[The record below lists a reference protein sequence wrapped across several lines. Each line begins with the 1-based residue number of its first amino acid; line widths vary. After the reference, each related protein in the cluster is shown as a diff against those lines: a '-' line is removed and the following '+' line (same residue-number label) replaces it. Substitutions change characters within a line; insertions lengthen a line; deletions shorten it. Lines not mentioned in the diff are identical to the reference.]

1 MAEYNIYNGLN
12 GGSTQRDLPVQ
23 TLPKTKKNKAWL
35 QANADFLYFE
45 AVRQR
50 RQNSVFSE
58 IRKMTEGE
66 FVYRSV
72 DIERTLNNT
81 DIQQMKAL
89 ASDVAIPTH
98 LKHFDF
104 LGIIANA
111 IKGIFSE
118 TDSQYS
124 IESVDEYSTNEYI
137 RSRTEKLNQY
147 AQAIFKR
154 EIDRMLIE
162 RGIDPNQQSF
172 NSEEEKQAYIEQLDA
187 EVKKLTPEEIE
198 RDLSKNFKVI
208 ASEWAGNVLTA
219 DKKKFHLEEADKN
232 RLTDYI
238 LTGRWFRHYR
248 MGFDYYDIEDWQV
261 EEVFFSEYANTKY
274 PQNCS
279 YVGRLTEYSITDVIS
294 KYGHLMT
301 SKQQEEI
308 GDFWGQG
315 TDYEMGI
322 MPFSGDGVGEFNK
335 KGKAPFAENLIMPFH
350 NYLDHNV
357 NLQMESAL
365 GAPIAYTKKE
375 DGTVINEWMPRAG
388 NDFNSSSR
396 GFTQQLRSDITISN
410 SSIEV
415 MESYWTSQER
425 YGIVIFEN
433 EVGQIDLEMVTED
446 LVKDFLVE
454 NNIKVKRSL
463 SVQDLQ
469 DALKEGNISDYANT
483 ITWHYR
489 PQSWYMVVLK
499 SNNSLTIKDDIILWG
514 KPIEQQIKG
523 DSNIYQ
529 VKHPVGGIITKSV
542 ITKAFPY
549 QQLHNICLNQVSELL
564 ADEPGIFYSFDINTM
579 PSEYKDE
586 NTEEA
591 LYSIM
596 NTIKTTKLLPVDPSR
611 SNVQGSSVYPNLFQR
626 NEISHAALVQYRMQ
640 IAAQFKSEGFQQVG
654 ITPQMLG
661 APTTYETAE
670 GVSQQATASYA
681 LISNYIDE
689 FNTSKSQANELH
701 IAIAQ
706 QCEVNGKSSNRL
718 IKNSDGTNHFIDIL
732 AEDPEYFPLRRI
744 SIMPIATSKDRAIV
758 KALQQML
765 LSDNTIQ
772 KDFGDLVD
780 IFTNPYAIKL
790 KQLGKEMRIRTS
802 QNQEQDRQFQD
813 SQSTKAIEAQ
823 TADREDRQAHEVELA
838 NIKGQWQYKEAF
850 LTALGRDAA
859 STKDD
864 NVADITRAY
873 ENNLKQEQYQT
884 DIDFRSKELQRKVD
898 MDATSKQIEL
908 LKLKQKEQEIQQR
921 AQLKQIDYNV
931 AVINK
936 N

>member
-1 MAEYNIYNGLN
+1 MQEYNTFNGIN
-12 GGSTQRDLPVQ
+12 GGATHRGLPVQ
-23 TLPKTKKNKAWL
+23 TLPKSKKNKKWL
-35 QANADFLYFE
+35 QACSDGLYSE
-45 AVRQR
+45 ATRQR
-50 RQNSVFSE
+50 RKNSVFSE

-72 DIERTLNNT
+72 DIERTLNNS
-81 DIQQMKAL
+81 DIQQMQAL
-89 ASDVAIPTH
+89 QSDVAMPTN

-111 IKGIFSE
+111 IKGVFGE

-124 IESVDEYSTNEYI
+124 IESIDEYSTNEYI
-137 RSRTEKLNQY
+137 RQRTEKLNQY
-147 AQAIFKR
+147 AKAIFKR

-162 RGIDPNQQSF
+162 RGIDPDQQSF
-172 NSEEEKQAYIEQLDA
+172 KSEEEKQQYIAQLDE

-198 RDLSKNFKVI
+198 KDLSKNFKVI
-208 ASEWAGNVLTA
+208 AAEWASNVLTA

-232 RLTDYI
+232 NLVDYI

-248 MGFDYYDIEDWQV
+248 IGFDYYDIEDWQV

-274 PQNCS
+274 PQDCS

-315 TDYEMGI
+315 IDYETGI
-322 MPFSGDGVGEFNK
+322 MPLSGDGK
-335 KGKAPFAENLIMPFH
+335 SPFAENLVMPFH
-350 NYLDHNV
+350 NYLDHNI

-365 GAPIAYTKKE
+365 GAPIGYTKKE
-375 DGTVINEWMPRAG
+375 DGTIVNSWMPRAS
-388 NDFNSSSR
+388 NDLNNTTK
-396 GFTQQLRSDITISN
+396 GFTQQLRTDITINN
-410 SSIEV
+410 SAIEV
-415 MESYWTSQER
+415 MESYWTSMER
-425 YGIVIFEN
+425 YGVLIFEN
-433 EVGQIDLEMVTED
+433 EVGSIDIEMVTEE
-446 LVKDFLVE
+446 LVKDFITE
-454 NNIKVKRSL
+454 NNIKVKKTISL
-463 SVQDLQ
+463 QELQ
-469 DALKEGNISDYANT
+469 NALKEETLTDYVNT

-499 SNNSLTIKDDIILWG
+499 SNNSLTIKEDIILWG

-523 DSNIYQ
+523 DSNIFQ
-529 VKHPVGGIITKSV
+529 VKHPVGGIITKSA

-549 QQLHNICLNQVSELL
+549 QQLHNICLNQISELL
-564 ADEPGIFYSFDINTM
+564 ADEPGTFYSIDINTI

-586 NTEEA
+586 TTEEA
-591 LYSIM
+591 LYTIM
-596 NTIKTTKLLPVDPSR
+596 DTIKKTKLLPLDPSR
-611 SNVQGSSVYPNLFQR
+611 SNMQGSSVYPNIFQR
-626 NEISHAALVQYRMQ
+626 NEVVFASQVQYRREMAEYFRQ
-640 IAAQFKSEGFQQVG
+640 QGFQQVG
-654 ITPQMLG
+654 ITASMLG

-670 GVSQQATASYA
+670 GIKQQGTATYA

-689 FNTSKSQANELH
+689 FNTSKSKANELH
-701 IAIAQ
+701 VAIAQ
-706 QCEVNGKSSNRL
+706 ICEVNGKSSNRL

-744 SIMPIATSKDRAIV
+744 SIMPVATSKDRAVV

-790 KQLGKEMRIRTS
+790 KQLGKEMRVRTQQQ
-802 QNQEQDRQFQD
+802 QNQKQQFDD
-813 SQSTKAIEAQ
+813 SQLTKTIDAQ
-823 TADREDRQAHEVELA
+823 TANREDLQAHEVNIT
-838 NIKGQWQYKEAF
+838 NIKGEWQYKQAY
-850 LTALGRDAA
+850 LTAIGRDSA
-859 STKDD
+859 STKED
-864 NVADITRAY
+864 NIADITKAY
-873 ENNLKQEQYQT
+873 ETNLKVAEYQT
-884 DIDFRSKELQRKVD
+884 NMDFRNKELQGKLNLNAD
-898 MDATSKQIEL
+898 SKAIEL
-908 LKLKQKEQEIQQR
+908 LKIKQKQAEIQQR
-921 AQLKQIDYNV
+921 SDLKQIDLQI
-931 AVINK
+931 ATQNK

>member
-12 GGSTQRDLPVQ
+12 GGSTQRDMPVQ
-23 TLPKTKKNKAWL
+23 TLPKSKKNKAWL

-50 RQNSVFSE
+50 RKNSVFSE

-66 FVYRSV
+66 FVYRAV
-72 DIERTLNNT
+72 DIEKTLHGT
-81 DIQQMKAL
+81 HLDELQAL
-89 ASDVAIPTH
+89 TSDVATPTH

-118 TDSQYS
+118 TDSQYTMKDIS
-124 IESVDEYSTNEYI
+124 GVFTNEYI
-137 RSRTEKLNQY
+137 RAKTEKLNQY

-172 NSEEEKQAYIEQLDA
+172 GSEEEKQQYIAMLDE

-198 RDLSKNFKVI
+198 NDLSKNFKVL
-208 ASEWAGNVLTA
+208 ALEWANNVLNA
-219 DKKKFHLEEADKN
+219 DKDKFHLEEADKN

-248 MGFDYYDIEDWQV
+248 VGFDYYDIEDWQV

-279 YVGRLTEYSITDVIS
+279 YIGRLTEYSITDIIS

-308 GDFWGQG
+308 GDFWGRG
-315 TDYEMGI
+315 KDYEMGI
-322 MPFSGDGVGEFNK
+322 MPLSGDGVGVFDK

-375 DGTVINEWMPRAG
+375 DGTVVNEWMPRAG
-388 NDFNSSSR
+388 NNFNSTSR
-396 GFTQQLRSDITISN
+396 GFAQQLRTDITISN
-410 SSIEV
+410 ASIEV

-433 EVGQIDLEMVTED
+433 EVGQIELEMVTEE
-446 LVKDFLVE
+446 LVKDFLID
-454 NNIKVKRSL
+454 NNIKVKKSL

-469 DALKEGNISDYANT
+469 DALKNGNISDHVNT
-483 ITWHYR
+483 ITWHYK

-523 DSNIYQ
+523 DSNIFQ

-564 ADEPGIFYSFDINTM
+564 ADEPGIFYSFDINAM
-579 PSEYKDE
+579 SQEYKDE
-586 NTEEA
+586 TTDEA

-596 NTIKTTKLLPVDPSR
+596 NTIKSTKLLPVDPSR
-611 SNVQGSSVYPNLFQR
+611 TNMQGSSVYPNLFQR
-626 NEISHAALVQYRMQ
+626 NEISHATLVQYRMQ
-640 IAAQFKSEGFQQVG
+640 AADKFKSEGFQQVG

-689 FNTSKSQANELH
+689 FNTSKSQSNELH
-701 IAIAQ
+701 VAIAQ

-718 IKNSDGTNHFIDIL
+718 VKNSDGTNNFIDIL
-732 AEDPEYFPLRRI
+732 SEDPEYFPLRRI

-790 KQLGKEMRIRTS
+790 KQLGKEIRMRTS
-802 QNQEQDRQFQD
+802 QNQEQERQFQD

-823 TADREDRQAHEVELA
+823 TADREDRQAHEVNIA
-838 NIKGQWQYKEAF
+838 NIKGEWQYKEAF
-850 LTALGRDAA
+850 LTALGRDGA
-859 STKDD
+859 STKED
-864 NVADITRAY
+864 NVDDITKAY
-873 ENNLKQEQYQT
+873 ENNLKREQYHS
-884 DIDFRSKELQRKVD
+884 DIDFRSQELQRKVD
-898 MDATSKQIEL
+898 MDESSKQIEL
-908 LKLKQKEQEIQQR
+908 MKLKQKQQEIEQR
-921 AQLKQIDYNV
+921 EKLKQIDYNI
-931 AVINK
+931 AITNK

>member
-1 MAEYNIYNGLN
+1 MAEYSVFNGIN
-12 GGSTQRDLPVQ
+12 GGSTTRDLPVQ
-23 TLPKTKKNKAWL
+23 TLPKSKKNKAWL

-45 AVRQR
+45 ALRQR

-81 DIQQMKAL
+81 DVQQLQAL
-89 ASDVAIPTH
+89 SSDVPIPTH

-137 RSRTEKLNQY
+137 RSRTEKLHQY
-147 AQAIFKR
+147 ARAIFKR

-172 NSEEEKQAYIEQLDA
+172 SSEEEKQAYIAQLDA
-187 EVKKLTPEEIE
+187 EVKKLTPDEIE
-198 RDLSKNFKVI
+198 KDLSKNFKVI
-208 ASEWAGNVLTA
+208 AAEWAGNVLKA
-219 DKKKFHLEEADKN
+219 DSKKFHLEEADKN

-274 PQNCS
+274 PQNCA

-301 SKQQEEI
+301 SKQQEDI

-315 TDYEMGI
+315 TDYSLGI
-322 MPFSGDGVGEFNK
+322 MPFGGGGINPVK
-335 KGKAPFAENLIMPFH
+335 KGGLAPFAENLIMPFH

-365 GAPIAYTKKE
+365 GAPIAYTKQE

-388 NDFNSSSR
+388 NNFNSTGKGYS
-396 GFTQQLRSDITISN
+396 QQLRTDINISN
-410 SSIEV
+410 STIEV
-415 MESYWTSQER
+415 MEAYWTSQER
-425 YGIVIFEN
+425 YGVIIFEN
-433 EVGQIDLEMVTED
+433 EVGQIDIEMVTEE
-446 LVKDFLVE
+446 LVKEFLTE
-454 NNIKVKRSL
+454 NNISVKKTLSL
-463 SVQDLQ
+463 QDLQ
-469 DALKEGNISDYANT
+469 NALKDGNISDYANT

-499 SNNSLTIKDDIILWG
+499 SNNSFTIKDDIILWG

-529 VKHPVGGIITKSV
+529 IKHPVGGIITKSV

-579 PSEYKDE
+579 PAEYKDE

-596 NTIKTTKLLPVDPSR
+596 NTIKTSKLLPVDPSR

-640 IAAQFKSEGFQQVG
+640 AAAQFKSEGFQQVG

-790 KQLGKEMRIRTS
+790 KQLGKEMRVRTS
-802 QNQEQDRQFQD
+802 LNQEQDRQFQD
-813 SQSTKAIEAQ
+813 AQATKAIDARVAE
-823 TADREDRQAHEVELA
+823 REDLQAHEVNLA
-838 NIKGQWQYKEAF
+838 NIKGEWQYKEAY

-859 STKDD
+859 STKED
-864 NVADITRAY
+864 NVADITKAY
-873 ENNLKQEQYQT
+873 ELNFKREAYES
-884 DIDFRSKELQRKVD
+884 DIDFRAKELQRKVD
-898 MDATSKQIEL
+898 MDASDKQIEL

-921 AQLKQIDYNV
+921 AALKQVDYQISV
-931 AVINK
+931 TNK

>member
-1 MAEYNIYNGLN
+1 MEYNVFNGLN
-12 GGSTQRDLPVQ
+12 GGSTIRDLPVQ
-23 TLPKTKKNKAWL
+23 TLPKSKKNEAWL
-35 QANADFLYFE
+35 LANADFLYFE

-81 DIQQMKAL
+81 DVQQLQAL
-89 ASDVAIPTH
+89 SSDVAIPTH

-118 TDSQYS
+118 TDSQYN
-124 IESVDEYSTNEYI
+124 IESIDEYSTNEYI

-172 NSEEEKQAYIEQLDA
+172 SSEEEKQQYIAQLDA

-198 RDLSKNFKVI
+198 NDLSKNFKVI
-208 ASEWAGNVLTA
+208 AAEWASNVLKSDA
-219 DKKKFHLEEADKN
+219 KKFHLEEADKN

-248 MGFDYYDIEDWQV
+248 MGFDYYDVEDWQV
-261 EEVFFSEYANTKY
+261 EEVFFSEFANTKY
-274 PQNCS
+274 PQDCS
-279 YVGRLTEYSITDVIS
+279 YIGRLTEYSITDVIS

-301 SKQQEEI
+301 PKQQEEI
-308 GDFWGQG
+308 GDFWGRG
-315 TDYEMGI
+315 TDYEMGL
-322 MPFSGDGVGEFNK
+322 MPLSGSGELPFGVDGK
-335 KGKAPFAENLIMPFH
+335 LPFAENLIMPFH

-365 GAPIAYTKKE
+365 GAPIGYTKRE
-375 DGTVINEWMPRAG
+375 DGTIVNSWMPRAG
-388 NDFNSSSR
+388 NNFNSSSR
-396 GFTQQLRSDITISN
+396 GFAQQLRSDITLSN
-410 SSIEV
+410 STIEV

-425 YGIVIFEN
+425 FGVVIYEN
-433 EVGQIDLEMVTED
+433 EVGQIDIEMVTED
-446 LVKDFLVE
+446 IVKDFLTE
-454 NNIKVKRSL
+454 NNIKARRNL
-463 SVQDLQ
+463 DLQ
-469 DALKEGNISDYANT
+469 GIQNALRDGNISDYVNT

-499 SNNSLTIKDDIILWG
+499 SNNSLTIKKDVILWG

-523 DSNIYQ
+523 DSNIYH

-564 ADEPGIFYSFDINTM
+564 ADEPGTFFSLDINTL
-579 PSEYKDE
+579 PAEYKDE
-586 NTEEA
+586 TTEEA

-596 NTIKTTKLLPVDPSR
+596 NTIKTTKLLPLDPSR
-611 SNVQGSSVYPNLFQR
+611 SNIQGSSVYPNIFQR
-626 NEISHAALVQYRMQ
+626 NEVVFATQVQYRMQ
-640 IAAQFKSEGFQQVG
+640 AAEQFKSQGFQQVG

-790 KQLGKEMRIRTS
+790 KQLGKEMRIRTMQS
-802 QNQEQDRQFQD
+802 EEQSRQFQD
-813 SQSTKAIEAQ
+813 SQTTKQIEAA
-823 TADREDRQAHEVELA
+823 TADREDRQEHEVNLA
-838 NIKGQWQYKEAF
+838 NIKGEWQYKEAY

-859 STKDD
+859 STKED
-864 NVADITRAY
+864 NVNDITKAY
-873 ENNLKQEQYQT
+873 ETNLKREAYQS
-884 DIDFRSKELQRKVD
+884 DIDFRAKELQRKVD
-898 MDATSKQIEL
+898 MDGTSKQIEL
-908 LKLKQKEQEIQQR
+908 LKIKQKEQEIQQR
-921 AQLKQIDYNV
+921 AALKQIDYNI
-931 AVINK
+931 AIQNK

>member
-1 MAEYNIYNGLN
+1 MEYSIYS

-23 TLPKTKKNKAWL
+23 TLPKSKKNKAWL
-35 QANADFLYFE
+35 EANADFLYFE
-45 AVRQR
+45 AIRQR

-66 FVYRSV
+66 FVYRAV
-72 DIERTLNNT
+72 DIERTLNGS
-81 DIQQMKAL
+81 DLQQLQAL
-89 ASDVAIPTH
+89 GSDVPIPTH

-111 IKGIFSE
+111 IKGIFAE
-118 TDSQYS
+118 TDSQYN

-137 RSRTEKLNQY
+137 RARTEKLHQY
-147 AQAIFKR
+147 ARAVFKR

-162 RGIDPNQQSF
+162 RGIDPDQQSF
-172 NSEEEKQAYIEQLDA
+172 ESDEERQQYLAMLDQ

-208 ASEWAGNVLTA
+208 AAEWADNVLTA

-248 MGFDYYDIEDWQV
+248 MAFDYYDIEDWTV

-279 YVGRLTEYSITDVIS
+279 YIGRLTEYSITDVIS

-301 SKQQEEI
+301 PKQQEEI

-315 TDYEMGI
+315 SDYKMGI
-322 MPFSGDGVGEFNK
+322 MPLSGDGVGEFNK
-335 KGKAPFAENLIMPFH
+335 NGKAPFAENLIMPFH

-365 GAPIAYTKKE
+365 GAPIAYTKKQ
-375 DGTVINEWMPRAG
+375 DGTVVNEWMPRAG
-388 NDFNSSSR
+388 NNFNSTSR
-396 GFTQQLRSDITISN
+396 GFAQQLRSDITLSN
-410 SSIEV
+410 ASIET
-415 MESYWTSQER
+415 MEVYWTSQER
-425 YGIVIFEN
+425 YGVVVFEN
-433 EVGQIDLEMVTED
+433 EVGQIDVEMVTED
-446 LVKDFLVE
+446 LVKDFLEV
-454 NNIKVKRSL
+454 NNIKIKRTVSL
-463 SVQDLQ
+463 QDLQ
-469 DALKEGNISDYANT
+469 DALKRGNISDYANT

-499 SNNSLTIKDDIILWG
+499 SNNSLNIKDDIILWG
-514 KPIEQQIKG
+514 KPIDQQIKG
-523 DSNIYQ
+523 DSNIFHI
-529 VKHPVGGIITKSV
+529 KHPVGGLITKSP

-549 QQLHNICLNQVSELL
+549 QQLHNICYNQVSELL
-564 ADEPGIFYSFDINTM
+564 ADEPGIFQSIDINTLAE
-579 PSEYKDE
+579 EYKDQT
-586 NTEEA
+586 TEEA
-591 LYSIM
+591 LYSIL
-596 NTIKTTKLLPVDPSR
+596 NTIKTTRMLPIDLSR
-611 SNVQGSSVYPNLFQR
+611 TNLQGSSVYPNVFQR
-626 NEISHAALVQYRMQ
+626 NEIVFATQVQYRMQ
-640 IAAQFKSEGFQQVG
+640 VAETFKQQGFQQVG

-689 FNTSKSQANELH
+689 FNTSKSMSNELH

-718 IKNSDGTNHFIDIL
+718 IKNSDGANHFIDIL

-780 IFTNPYAIKL
+780 IFTSPYAIKL
-790 KQLGKEMRIRTS
+790 KQLGKEMRMRTE
-802 QNQEQDRQFQD
+802 QNQQQQNQFLD
-813 SQSTKAIEAQ
+813 SQSTKQIEAQ
-823 TADREDRQAHEVELA
+823 TADREDRQAHEVNLA
-838 NIKGQWQYKEAF
+838 NIKGEWQYKEAY

-864 NVADITRAY
+864 NVQDITKAY
-873 ENNLKQEQYQT
+873 ELNLKRESYQS
-884 DIDFRSKELQRKVD
+884 DIDFRAKELQRKVE
-898 MDATSKQIEL
+898 MDASSKEIEL
-908 LKLKQKEQEIQQR
+908 AKLQQKERELQQR
-921 AQLKQIDYNV
+921 AQLKQIDYNI
-931 AVINK
+931 AISNK